1 MSSSDIQLGPTSSSR
16 EIQMHT
22 DALIRLDGAVDDGQP
37 RDPAGDGRMC
47 QTFERDTDDDLVWRP
62 PLLIVIA
69 ALLVWVWII
78 FEIYQVVHAP
88 QAPDTAP
95 GLFE

>member
-1 MSSSDIQLGPTSSSR
+1 MMDRSHLGR
-16 EIQMHT
+16 QCE
-22 DALIRLDGAVDDGQP
+22 A
-37 RDPAGDGRMC
+37 
-47 QTFERDTDDDLVWRP
+47 FEVGTDDDLVWRP

-69 ALLVWVWII
+69 SILVWVWII

>member
-1 MSSSDIQLGPTSSSR
+1 MMDRSHLARQC
-16 EIQMHT
+16 E
-22 DALIRLDGAVDDGQP
+22 
-37 RDPAGDGRMC
+37 
-47 QTFERDTDDDLVWRP
+47 TFEHHTEDALVWRP

-69 ALLVWVWII
+69 SILVWVWII